1 MMNTRLNVSDARNQ
15 EATGQLA
22 LSADGLAQMLGVSL
36 RHVRRMDS
44 SAKLPRPIRL
54 GASVR
59 WTVAEIEAW
68 LAAGAPDRR
77 TWQAMKG
84 EK

>member
-1 MMNTRLNVSDARNQ
+1 MTIETMIAEKKSSTV
-15 EATGQLA
+15 LA
-22 LSADGLAQMLGVSL
+22 LSATELAYKLGISL

-44 SAKLPRPIRL
+44 SGKLPRPIKL

-59 WTVAEIEAW
+59 WPVVEIEQW

-77 TWQAMKG
+77 TWQSLKQ
-84 EK
+84 EQR

>member
-1 MMNTRLNVSDARNQ
+1 MTI
-15 EATGQLA
+15 ATQIEEKKDGAVLA
-22 LSADGLAQMLGVSL
+22 LSATELAYKLGVSL

-44 SAKLPRPIRL
+44 SGKLPRPIKL

-59 WTVAEIEAW
+59 WPIAEIEQW

-77 TWQAMKG
+77 SWQAMKQ
-84 EK
+84 EQR